1 MARGRGWGVLVG
13 CLAGAAAAWGVVAGR
28 RWLRRRYQG
37 REWPQGRAYAGYEEL
52 VGDLAA
58 FWRDRARLRRL
69 RNGLLAERA
78 LLARLLVVAIRASQ
92 CGCLASVARRAAG
105 YLGQDEGE
113 IARLEAGDLA
123 IAEVSQVQAL
133 LTAIRYG
140 ETGGDL
146 DADVLAEL
154 RRAYGENKALLIVDW
169 LDLVGIAIRVGH
181 TWDLALARLGGA
193 SRGSALQPLITI
205 AVAVLGG
212 LPLMAWGIVWRGSFV
227 EAALIAG
234 EGAPSSLSAPEG

>member
-1 MARGRGWGVLVG
+1 MARGRGWGLLVG
-13 CLAGAAAAWGVVAGR
+13 GVVGVAAAWGVVAGR

-37 REWPQGRAYAGYEEL
+37 RKGLHGRAYAGYEEL
-52 VGDLAA
+52 AGDVAA

-78 LLARLLVVAIRASQ
+78 LLARLLVVAVRASQ
-92 CGCLASVARRAAG
+92 CACLEPVARRAAG

-123 IAEVSQVQAL
+123 IAELAQVQAL
-133 LTAIRYG
+133 LTAVRFG
-140 ETGGDL
+140 EAGGDL

-154 RRAYGENKALLIVDW
+154 RSAYGEEKAFLIVDW
-169 LDLVGIAIRVGH
+169 LDLVGIAIRAGH
-181 TWDLALARLGGA
+181 TWDLALARLSGA
-193 SRGSALQPLITI
+193 RRGSALRPLAT
-205 AVAVLGG
+205 VAMAFLGG

-227 EAALIAG
+227 EATSLAG
-234 EGAPSSLSAPEG
+234 QSAPASPPAPTG